1 MFRKTSKVR
10 NAFQQ
15 RFASP
20 KPLTEVDVKVS
31 VKPRQKQVKKNKFA
45 LSAFS
50 PDNGQAFWEEL
61 RDNKRAVKSTRFK
74 SVPVIDTTLAS
85 PHDVTEDSLTATRHE
100 TDISIASEPVTEATL
115 SVMRDPA
122 TRYLEPHQ
130 SLLEMNPQ
138 KLAVQEDLV
147 RAKHAGDILVLVDA
161 NRGRMDAVNLATGL
175 HRVAKITAKKGPTNL
190 QVIRNDFR
198 TTNLIGDLGDIVK
211 SSEIGPVWASNV
223 LWALVKM
230 DLVDV
235 AWLPA
240 LIEKMTVNIATM
252 PLEQVGCNL
261 YSIAEL
267 EKRNAK
273 ISHLED
279 LKELLIASAVSR
291 RDEFSTPHQLVSV
304 CTSLA
309 RLGRAERLLFKSM
322 SDSVLSQ
329 INHMSV
335 GDLTSVLWAFTTLRI
350 TDSLLY
356 AKIQGL
362 LESGGKISECSKRDL
377 VDICWSLAK
386 SRTSASD
393 ESLSEFFK
401 FTVAPVVRQ
410 HMMDYTVRE
419 LCTLVWSFAT
429 AEVIDPDF
437 YNDLAHALLPK
448 AQQMNAH
455 DVSSVVW
462 ALSSV
467 HYRHGDFFASLK
479 HQALRLKSH
488 FTPLQLS
495 RVIYGLGAGNVS
507 DKRVMTDL
515 LDLASKKMHL
525 LYTQN
530 IVEILIGLNYANMLD
545 EATCGPFW
553 KALASQTSKISGRDA
568 VQLLSVL
575 GATQVAYPEIAV
587 VSRNKDLV
595 SSLQEIISSRFNC
608 SGRWI
613 PSGYDVVDL
622 VKGIAD
628 LRLTNIEL
636 LEKALVHLSRVY
648 KSPSFSADLF
658 LRFLDAV
665 AALTPQSP
673 QMTLVRKLALLKE
686 EGIQTALEKLS
697 EDLVGRTSSLDIA
710 GASAILGMYAK
721 IGFADRNVE
730 RLAETLTQAIDRE
743 TPLGNVATQ
752 VAVATCAALT
762 ELQLMPDWVFGT
774 IERMP
779 ASAITELDSDSL
791 IDLVWTRL
799 ALADDPTLVDT
810 RILSAIG
817 QSYVSLGKMPSNLFR
832 AKQIC
837 HSFPNFSDTYWS
849 EFRNDCLGIRP
860 VGKSPIGA
868 KEKRRHAESKSI
880 IRAIDKYSSL
890 VSFSLSKLDIKH
902 QHEYMAIPNLY
913 SVTASVGPSVCLD
926 VIGADDVISPGGT
939 RFSGSRILKNI
950 HLAQAGWTLV
960 NVPLRTVHSA
970 LESNSLVPVV
980 ADLIAPYN
988 EKGKERVS
996 LKKITN
1002 ASSQKLVDDIL
1013 INAVRV
1019 S

>member
-1 MFRKTSKVR
+1 MFRKSSKVR
-10 NAFQQ
+10 NVFQQ
-15 RFASP
+15 RFATP
-20 KPLTEVDVKVS
+20 KPLAEVDVKVS
-31 VKPRQKQVKKNKFA
+31 IKPRQKQPRKNKYS

-61 RDNKRAVKSTRFK
+61 RDSQRAGKSTQPK
-74 SVPVIDTTLAS
+74 LGPVIDTTVAS
-85 PHDVTEDSLTATRHE
+85 PQDITEDSLINSRQE
-100 TDISIASEPVTEATL
+100 TDVSIASEPVTEPTL
-115 SVMRDPA
+115 TVMRDPA
-122 TRYLEPHQ
+122 TSYLEPHQ

-138 KLAVQEDLV
+138 KLAVQQDLV
-147 RAKHAGDILVLVDA
+147 RAKHAGGILVLVDA
-161 NRGRMDAVNLATGL
+161 NRGRMDAVNLATAL
-175 HRVAKITAKKGPTNL
+175 HRIAKITVKKGPTNL
-190 QVIRNDFR
+190 QFVRSDCR
-198 TTNLIGDLGDIVK
+198 TTILVEDLGDVVK

-230 DLVDV
+230 DLVEL
-235 AWLPA
+235 AWLPT
-240 LIEKMTVNIATM
+240 LIEKMTVNIAAM

-267 EKRNAK
+267 EKRNSK
-273 ISHLED
+273 VLNLED

-291 RDEFSTPHQLVSV
+291 RHEFSNPHQLVSI

-309 RLGRAERLLFKSM
+309 RLGRAERLLFKSL

-329 INHMSV
+329 IDHMSV

-362 LESGGKISECSKRDL
+362 FESGGKISECSKRDL

-386 SRTSASD
+386 SRTSGSD
-393 ESLSEFFK
+393 ESLSEFLK
-401 FTVAPVVRQ
+401 FTIAPVVRQ

-467 HYRHGDFFASLK
+467 HYRHGDFFGSLK
-479 HQALRLKSH
+479 HQALRLKSQ

-507 DKRVMTDL
+507 DKRVMAEL
-515 LDLASKKMHL
+515 VDLASKKMHL

-545 EATCGPFW
+545 ETTCGPFW
-553 KALASQTSKISGRDA
+553 KALASQTSKVSGRDA

-575 GATQVAYPEIAV
+575 GATQVAYPETAV

-636 LEKALVHLSRVY
+636 LEKALLHLSRVY

-665 AALTPQSP
+665 TALLPQSP
-673 QMTLVRKLALLKE
+673 QITLVKKLALLKE
-686 EGIQTALEKLS
+686 KGIQTALEKLS
-697 EDLVGRTSSLDIA
+697 QNLVGRTSSLDIA
-710 GASAILGMYAK
+710 GASAILGMYAR
-721 IGFADRNVE
+721 IGFADSNVE
-730 RLAETLTQAIDRE
+730 RFAETLTEAIDRE
-743 TPLGNVATQ
+743 TPLGNVAAQ

-779 ASAITELDSDSL
+779 ASLVAELDSDSL

-799 ALADDPTLVDT
+799 ALADDPALVDT
-810 RILSAIG
+810 EILSAIG
-817 QSYVSLGKMPSNLFR
+817 KSYVASGKMPSHLFR

-837 HSFPNFSDTYWS
+837 QSLANFSDTYWS
-849 EFRNDCLGIRP
+849 EFRNDCLGISP
-860 VGKSPIGA
+860 VVKLPIGA
-868 KEKRRHAESKSI
+868 KEKRRQAESKSI

-890 VSFSLSKLDIKH
+890 VSFSLSQLDIKH

-913 SVTASVGPSVCLD
+913 SVTASVGHSVCLD
-926 VIGADDVISPGGT
+926 VIGADDVISPRGT

-960 NVPLRTVHSA
+960 NVPMRTVQSA

-988 EKGKERVS
+988 EKGKVRVS
-996 LKKITN
+996 LRKMTN
-1002 ASSQKLVDDIL
+1002 AASQKVVDDIL
-1013 INAVRV
+1013 ID
-1019 S
+1019 